1 MRSFLMGGTLPPFR
15 LRRNS
20 PAGSSYRTPP
30 RIHAPSFRSAF
41 TLLELSVVV
50 MVLALLAAAA
60 LRYASAISD
69 TNKMNALNASLDT
82 IEATLLNYR
91 IAYGTLPC
99 PADLTVAE
107 NSSSFGVQTDT
118 LADGNCTGYNFIN
131 SAADPDGDATTVSQV
146 VAGAL
151 PTKTLG
157 MSDKY
162 AYDPWG
168 RKLLYVIDKRMT
180 ATGAFLTYPVTTSGT
195 GTPGAIEIKY
205 STSDSLANALT
216 SSAVYA
222 IVAFGKDGHGSWVRN
237 ISSSIT
243 LATRYS
249 SGSTNTDEQKNCH
262 CNSSATATTFDRIFI
277 QKTQTNSSSGTL
289 TAGFDDVV
297 RYKTRSE
304 MATSSELQ

>member
-1 MRSFLMGGTLPPFR
+1 
-15 LRRNS
+15 
-20 PAGSSYRTPP
+20 
-30 RIHAPSFRSAF
+30 
-41 TLLELSVVV
+41 
-50 MVLALLAAAA
+50 MVLALLAAAG

-69 TNKMNALNASLDT
+69 SNKTAALNATLDT

-91 IAYGTLPC
+91 IAYGVLPC

-107 NSSSFGVQTDT
+107 NSSTFGVGVDT
-118 LADGNCTGYNFIN
+118 TGSGSCTSTNVFTN
-131 SAADPDGDATTVSQV
+131 SAADPDGDATAVSKI

-157 MSDKY
+157 LSDKY

-168 RKLLYVIDKRMT
+168 RKLLYVVDKRMT

-195 GTPGAIEIKY
+195 GNPGAIEIKY
-205 STSDSLANALT
+205 SVSDSLANALT

-222 IVAFGKDGHGSWVRN
+222 IVAFGKNGHGSWVRN
-237 ISSSIT
+237 ISSAIT
-243 LATRYS
+243 ITTRYS
-249 SGSTNTDEQKNCH
+249 AGSTNTDEQKNCH
-262 CNSSATATTFDRIFI
+262 CDASAVATTFDRIFI
-277 QKTQTNSSSGTL
+277 QKARTNSSSGSL
-289 TAGFDDVV
+289 TAGFDDTV